1 MKKSHAGLAAA
12 GWMVLLLLPWVVAQ
26 TSCSRAA
33 LTGKES
39 GATMSATAGQDSPP
53 RKVVVGS
60 LMYAMYRDYPG
71 LEKRLQTLSAF
82 IDDMAREAERKYGAG
97 LDLAA
102 LPEFAVNG
110 GREGPAS
117 EIAEPLEGPVLEIMG
132 AAARKHKTYV
142 IVPLYLAEDA
152 ARKKVYNAAVLLDRQ
167 GRVAG
172 IYRKVYVVAD
182 DNNVLE
188 GGALPGKNFPVFQC
202 DFGKI
207 GIQICFD
214 ITYDAGWETLARKG
228 AEIVVWST
236 QSPQI
241 IGAQCRS
248 HRCHYYL
255 LTSTWRNNATLVDPT
270 GAVIAQ
276 TTTPSSVLVEQID
289 LSYALVDWQ
298 VKLQNGK
305 AFTDKYGSAVGFRYS
320 EAEDGGIFWSNDPKI
335 PVMKMVRE
343 LGLELSAD
351 CASRNQR
358 LLDKARGGPPS
369 LE

>member
-1 MKKSHAGLAAA
+1 MKNYHVGLAAA
-12 GWMVLLLLPWVVAQ
+12 GGMVLMLLSCVASQ
-26 TSCSRAA
+26 TSSGRSA
-33 LTGKES
+33 LTEKES
-39 GATMSATAGQDSPP
+39 NAAMSTTQRDSPP
-53 RKVVVGS
+53 RKVIVGS

-82 IDDMAREAERKYGAG
+82 IDDMARQSQEKYGAG
-97 LDLAA
+97 LDLVA
-102 LPEFAVNG
+102 LPETAING
-110 GREGPAS
+110 GREGPAA
-117 EIAEPLEGPVLEIMG
+117 EIAEPIQGPVLDILG

-152 ARKKVYNAAVLLDRQ
+152 SRKKVYNACVLLDRQ
-167 GRVAG
+167 GQVAG
-172 IYRKVYVVAD
+172 TYRKVYVVAD
-182 DNNVLE
+182 DANVLE
-188 GGALPGKNFPVFQC
+188 GGALPGKDFPVFQC
-202 DFGKI
+202 DFGKL

-214 ITYDAGWETLARKG
+214 MSYDAGWETLARKG

-248 HRCHYYL
+248 HEHHYYI

-289 LSYALVDWQ
+289 LSYVLLDWQ
-298 VKLQNGK
+298 VKLGNGK
-305 AFTDKYGSAVGFRYS
+305 ALTDKYGKAVGFRYS
-320 EAEDGGIFWSNDPKI
+320 EAEDGGIFWSNDPNI
-335 PVMKMVRE
+335 PVMRMVRE

-351 CASRNQR
+351 CVSRNRR
-358 LLDKARGGPPS
+358 LQDEARGGPPS
-369 LE
+369 LK